1 MKKKAQVKRECAAVT
16 EIEFCGEVDSI
27 TTCGAIACESPFP
40 TYIPLCAAHRAMAE
54 VAELSVFTGNV
65 IAKFRL

>member
-16 EIEFCGEVDSI
+16 AVEFCGEVDSVTI
-27 TTCGAIACESPFP
+27 CGAVAQEKPFK

-54 VAELSVFTGNV
+54 VSELSVFTGNV

>member
-1 MKKKAQVKRECAAVT
+1 MKKKTAVKRDCAAVV
-16 EIEFCGEVDSI
+16 EVEFCGEVDSV
-27 TTCGAIACESPFP
+27 TTCGAVEQDKPFK

-54 VAELSVFTGNV
+54 IAELSVFTGNV